1 MAEILPLI
9 FGRIYGKIDGREV
22 IIMESSYKELYFAL
36 FRALGRA
43 VTAFD
48 AGDVFTARTVL
59 ISALQAAEEVH
70 LETDILKEQS

>member
-1 MAEILPLI
+1 
-9 FGRIYGKIDGREV
+9 
-22 IIMESSYKELYFAL
+22 MESSYKELYFAL
-36 FRALGRA
+36 FRALGQA

-48 AGDVFTARTVL
+48 AGDVFTAQAVL